1 MYPSG
6 TRMDTR
12 ARFGAVPW
20 LVGIQGAGNK
30 REDDASNQAIFT
42 PVWRETITFVSGV
55 LTTIVV

>member
-1 MYPSG
+1 
-6 TRMDTR
+6 MDTR